1 MKTYDIK
8 IYRDGRWWMVEI
20 PELDGLTQARRVTD
34 ADQEA
39 IDYIAVTTDVA
50 QSQVAVNVVSLVVD
64 GVDLLAQER
73 AIEELR
79 TQSRQLEEEL
89 SAKMREVAKN
99 MAKHQVPMRDIGE
112 VLHVSYQRAHQ
123 LANA

>member
-89 SAKMREVAKN
+89 SAKMREVAKS
-99 MAKHQVPMRDIGE
+99 MAMHQVPVRDIGE